1 MRHSAVATILAM
13 VLMVSVAVAC
23 EETDEATEAEQNS
36 QSVNYSSQVNRQPA
50 EQMDYSP
57 TREGLNKWMNTWEEP
72 GKIAYVYLYA
82 ANGEDL
88 GYFVLEGLPVSY
100 CASLTPTERILE
112 RRGDS
117 GIATGVAPSMDGVYY
132 SGNQCIQFFGF
143 DAVSGAYLEWS
154 AGGSFNFFVSDQPL
168 PRPESEP
175 LGQATVEEVQQREGN
190 D

>member
-1 MRHSAVATILAM
+1 MRHSAIATILAV
-13 VLMVSVAVAC
+13 VLMGFVAVSC
-23 EETDEATEAEQNS
+23 EEQNATEREQN
-36 QSVNYSSQVNRQPA
+36 QQGNNYEGQVERQPA
-50 EQMDYSP
+50 ESMEYSP
-57 TREGLNKWMNTWEEP
+57 TREGLNKWMRTWDEP

-100 CASLTPTERILE
+100 CASLTPTERVID
-112 RRGDS
+112 RADGDFT
-117 GIATGVAPSMDGVYY
+117 ATAPSMDGVYY

-154 AGGSFNFFVSDQPL
+154 AGGAFNFFVSDQPL

-175 LGQATVEEVQQREGN
+175 LGQATVEEVQQQEDGE
-190 D
+190 